1 MDLKY
6 PVHACHANES
16 NQADNLY
23 QILQSSASFPPEV
36 YIAPAK
42 SALLWETS
50 SFDCS
55 DEEIK
60 VKISTILLKVND
72 EDEIYSVVQVDPNDT
87 AIKEFIESDST
98 TAKKSAAMT
107 AKISTTSEDE
117 EEAAPVPRPKR
128 KAETKEIEE
137 KILKR
142 TEVTR
147 NKQAEKAMV
156 ESTEKGASK
165 KARSRSR
172 SKSIV
177 EGKDGGNSTPTLK
190 APAARKESKDSI
202 AESIASKGPQ
212 TTKKRKRQIR
222 DPNSP
227 RRPLTTF
234 LLFCK
239 DAREGIKKEHP
250 DATAPG
256 LGKILLAKYEQL
268 SSMEKEVYGSQAAAL
283 KKQFDLDKVEYS
295 KHDEKEDLESVDSV
309 ELESKSSTKRN
320 NPKQMT
326 ITKETEDAKAK
337 GDSIKTPTKAATVK
351 GSEGEEEKGDT
362 TKKTK
367 KTTKKNKDPN
377 APRRPLTTYMLFC
390 KDVREGIKK
399 EHPDATVP
407 EMGKILGAKYTEL
420 SGVEKEVYRSQAI
433 TLKKHFDLDKAQYL
447 KDKDKEAQAEE
458 DNTESLDSVEIESK
472 PSSKK
477 KHPKKRTITKETED
491 AEEIGDTVRSPTK
504 AAIKVTKSE
513 EEKRDPTKKTKK
525 TRKKD
530 KDPNAPKRPL
540 TTYLLFCKEYREKVV
555 KENPDKTTQEIGM
568 ILGATY
574 RKLKTEER
582 AKYQK
587 DADKLKQQFLKD
599 EENYETNTVEGG
611 SDGGDKSDEEEE
623 APETVKKNKR
633 AKKDPIAPKKAQSA
647 YVLFCSSKRPKLKE
661 EQPKLTVP
669 ETARIMGKMWQD
681 TSAAMKA
688 PFDVMAKKDKERY
701 KSEMETFKASS

>member
-1 MDLKY
+1 LDLKY

-250 DATAPG
+250 DAT
-256 LGKILLAKYEQL
+256 
-268 SSMEKEVYGSQAAAL
+268 
-283 KKQFDLDKVEYS
+283 
-295 KHDEKEDLESVDSV
+295 
-309 ELESKSSTKRN
+309 
-320 NPKQMT
+320 
-326 ITKETEDAKAK
+326 
-337 GDSIKTPTKAATVK
+337 
-351 GSEGEEEKGDT
+351 
-362 TKKTK
+362 
-367 KTTKKNKDPN
+367 
-377 APRRPLTTYMLFC
+377 
-390 KDVREGIKK
+390 
-399 EHPDATVP
+399 VP

-525 TRKKD
+525 TRKKN